1 MFGEMSSLGRVGAV
15 ADVRCVE
22 PGFALLLP
30 AAEFDEYVRRYPA
43 FLAVLERLR
52 DERTSQRA
60 TT

>member
-1 MFGEMSSLGRVGAV
+1 MSSLGRVGAV